1 MPEGRLARVWSIEDN
16 PDDAHFIRTALQR
29 CAPSIVL
36 REFADG
42 DAALDALRGL
52 PARERPHVI
61 LLDLNLP
68 TRDGHEVLTEFKNNP
83 ELRDIP
89 VIVLTASRSERDLKR
104 SYALHANA
112 HVTKPNDFRE
122 YETFARSLCA
132 FWLGWVGVGEATQFS
147 RAG

>member
-1 MPEGRLARVWSIEDN
+1 MPDGRAARVWIVEDN
-16 PDDAHFIRTALQR
+16 ADDAMFIRSAFQR
-29 CAPSIVL
+29 CAPAIVL
-36 REFADG
+36 NEFADG
-42 DAALDALRGL
+42 DAALQAIRAIPPRD
-52 PARERPHVI
+52 RPHVI

-68 TRDGHEVLTEFKNNP
+68 TRDGHEILADLKNDP

-122 YETFARSLCA
+122 YEAFARSLCA
-132 FWLGWVGVGEATQFS
+132 FWLSWVGTNPNTLIS